1 MANKAPRKEN
11 EILLSKDSNAL
22 TKSKNKLK
30 KQAKK
35 RTEDK
40 DKAKDDAE
48 VEISMDT
55 VLAVPGEA
63 AASSLPTKTK
73 VKASETQD
81 GPMRNGGTADDD
93 SDANSEVEA
102 QEKMLNVKGKAS
114 KKTLMAFEQRD
125 LVALAFA
132 GDNVVH
138 VGFWFLG
145 VKSSLYFDYRNL
157 KKQSGVRSLQMHPVR
172 SIPPFLDGYVVF
184 IWTLEHHIVNHILGF
199 LGWDRHAQSTI
210 KTTANQ
216 ENRRRG
222 PKNSS

>member
-1 MANKAPRKEN
+1 VANKAPRKEN

-55 VLAVPGEA
+55 ILAVPSEPTA
-63 AASSLPTKTK
+63 PSLPTKK
-73 VKASETQD
+73 SKAKASETQD
-81 GPMRNGGTADDD
+81 VPMRDGGTADDD

-145 VKSSLYFDYRNL
+145 VKS
-157 KKQSGVRSLQMHPVR
+157 Q
-172 SIPPFLDGYVVF
+172 F
-184 IWTLEHHIVNHILGF
+184 IFRL
-199 LGWDRHAQSTI
+199 
-210 KTTANQ
+210 
-216 ENRRRG
+216 
-222 PKNSS
+222 